1 MYCVQRRYYR
11 ISYEESLFRLSLFL
25 YKPKYPIPLP
35 FIKKRDGMDMASAKP
50 YTYPISRFLLTL
62 PVGTVLDTAG
72 SFMRQCLQRVEP
84 DYMEYKRR
92 YVGWLKLYT

>member
-11 ISYEESLFRLSLFL
+11 ISYEESLNRLSLFL
-25 YKPKYPIPLP
+25 SKPKYPIPLP
-35 FIKKRDGMDMASAKP
+35 FIKKRDGMDMAPDKP

-62 PVGTVLDTAG
+62 QVRTVLDKNIP
-72 SFMRQCLQRVEP
+72 SVRQCLQRVEP

-92 YVGWLKLYT
+92 YVG